1 VAQFARSFRG
11 LRTSGTDRGLRT
23 FWLGAP
29 IFLDGFSIAH
39 SVVVTLLPFISVRR
53 CPSFL
58 PSFHTFLTSRQS
70 QRPDL
75 SRSVL
80 SHGSRQVVPWLIF
93 DVGPLRTLSMRRK
106 SESSTPAKVLKQTSA
121 EPLACSVRQACA
133 LKVPRGFRHSDRAAA
148 RTLRCQQ
155 RSRSRQRRALVRHFR
170 PVQPSCFRSLLP
182 RSARVFRLDPVFR
195 AVARSLHFQ
204 RGIAQQG
211 ARANA
216 GTCHGSCCACSAPVP
231 VVAHL

>member
-1 VAQFARSFRG
+1 MAWSTDSPRRVLDRPLCRPNSAPVTSV
-11 LRTSGTDRGLRT
+11 LRCLS
-23 FWLGAP
+23 P
-29 IFLDGFSIAH
+29 
-39 SVVVTLLPFISVRR
+39 
-53 CPSFL
+53 L

-133 LKVPRGFRHSDRAAA
+133 LRVSRGFRSSARAAA
-148 RTLRCQQ
+148 RSSRCQQ
-155 RSRSRQRRALVRHFR
+155 RSGGVQRRDLVRHSR

-182 RSARVFRLDPVFR
+182 RSANVFWLDAVFR
-195 AVARSLHFQ
+195 AVSHSLHFQ

-211 ARANA
+211 ARANVP
-216 GTCHGSCCACSAPVP
+216 TCHGSCCARSAPGRA
-231 VVAHL
+231 VAHL